1 MIEWLIRT
9 SLEQRVIVLLA
20 AVGLCVGGLF
30 AFRSVP
36 IDAFPDV
43 TPVQVQVITRA
54 PSLAPP
60 EIERLVT
67 FPLEVE
73 FTNLPGKTEL
83 RSVSRFGL
91 SVITVVFEDTV
102 DIYFA
107 RQLILERLV
116 LVRSQLP
123 PGAAPTLGPV
133 STGLSEVFM
142 YLVEGP
148 SQDLQELRTLHD
160 WVIRPMLRA
169 VPGLA
174 DVDTLGGLSKQYQ
187 VLVDPDRL
195 TSLGLTLRQVQM
207 AVTENN
213 QNASGSYIERGGD
226 KLVVYG
232 QGLARSA
239 EDLERIVVTAHQ
251 GTPIYL
257 KDVAQVRQENAIRL
271 GGVTRDGSGEV
282 LEGIAVMLRGGNSRQ
297 IVSAVKDKV
306 ALITRVL
313 PDGVTITA
321 FYDRIELVARA
332 LETVERALLEGAVVV
347 VLILYLF
354 LRNLRG
360 ALLVALTLPLATLAT
375 FVVMYY
381 VGLSANLM
389 SLGGLAISL
398 GMIVDAAI
406 VQVENVERHLSE
418 RLEGQASFAGVS
430 QRIPLV
436 LRAVL
441 EVRRPSL
448 FGELIIALTF
458 VPLLT
463 LQGIEGKMFIPL
475 ALTVVIV
482 LLSSLVLSMTVVPV
496 LAVLLMQPRSVEE
509 EHSALATGR
518 KLYRRLLELAIC
530 RTAVVVMVAAAIL
543 VVGIVLIPFIG
554 REFVP
559 IMDEG
564 SIVVNLVRLPS
575 IGLTE
580 SLKISGQIERILLEL
595 PDVRSVVTRT
605 GANEL
610 GTDPMGMELS
620 DMYVLLKPESEWKA
634 HSKREIEEQV
644 RHRLRQVPGIAFGLS
659 QPIAMRVDELVSGV
673 RSQLAVKLF
682 GDDLDILR
690 TKGDEIAR
698 VLRQVKGMSDIRVE
712 QVSGLYYLK
721 LDINRSMV
729 ARHGINVANITE
741 VIEAIGAG
749 ISAGE
754 VFEGQ
759 RRFPIVVR
767 FPEDRRGDIES
778 IKALWVT
785 APGGA
790 RIPLRELADIQIL
803 EGPAQISRE
812 QASRRIVVEA
822 NVVGRDLV
830 GAVEEA
836 QTMVSSL
843 VQLPSGYYVTWGGQF
858 ENQQRAMARL
868 AIVVPV
874 VIALIF
880 LLLYCT
886 FGNLRQSA
894 LILLAIPFAMVG
906 GLVALLIGG
915 LYLSVPASVGFI
927 ALFGVAVLNGV
938 VKIAY
943 INQLREQGMPLDEA
957 VLTGMVLRL
966 RPVLMTAGVAM
977 MALLP
982 LLLATGPGSEIQRP
996 LATVVIGGLFSS
1008 TVLTLVVLPVLYRW
1022 VEQRYER
1029 RLISES
1035 EAVNAVSNVTV
1046 TSRGV

>member
-1 MIEWLIRT
+1 MIEWLIRS

-20 AVGLCVGGLF
+20 AAGLSVGGLF

-67 FPLEVE
+67 FPLEIE
-73 FTNLPGKTEL
+73 LTNLPGKTEL
-83 RSVSRFGL
+83 RSVSRFGI
-91 SVITVVFEDTV
+91 SVITVVFEDAV

-107 RQLILERLV
+107 RQLVLERLV
-116 LVRSQLP
+116 HVRSQLP
-123 PGAAPTLGPV
+123 PGANPVLGPV

-148 SQDLQELRTLHD
+148 SQNLQELRTLHD

-174 DVDTLGGLSKQYQ
+174 DVDTLGGLSKQYHI
-187 VLVDPDRL
+187 LVDPDRL
-195 TSLGLTLRQVQM
+195 TSLGLALRQVQA
-207 AVTENN
+207 AVMGNN
-213 QNASGSYIERGGD
+213 QNAGGSYIERGGD
-226 KLVVYG
+226 KLVIYG

-239 EDLERIVVTAHQ
+239 EDLEHIVVTAHQ

-257 KDVAQVRQENAIRL
+257 RDVAQVRLGHAVRL
-271 GGVTRDGSGEV
+271 GGVTRDGEGEV

-297 IVSAVKDKV
+297 VVSAVKDKV
-306 ALITRVL
+306 ALINRLL
-313 PDGVTITA
+313 PDHVTITA
-321 FYDRIELVARA
+321 FYDRIELVTRA
-332 LETVERALLEGAVVV
+332 LETVERALLEGAAVV
-347 VLILYLF
+347 VLVLYLF

-360 ALLVALTLPLATLAT
+360 ALVVALMLPLATLMT
-375 FVVMYY
+375 FLIMQR

-418 RLEGQASFAGVS
+418 RSKGQIPLMAVS
-430 QRIPLV
+430 DRLPLV

-458 VPLLT
+458 IPLLT
-463 LQGIEGKMFIPL
+463 LQGIEGKMFGPL

-496 LAVLLMQPRSVEE
+496 LAALLMRPRVAIE
-509 EHSALATGR
+509 GG
-518 KLYRRLLELAIC
+518 RLLSEGRRHYRQFLEGAVR
-530 RTAVVVMVAAAIL
+530 RTPVVVMAASGVLAGGLAL
-543 VVGIVLIPFIG
+543 VPFIG

-575 IGLTE
+575 IGLSE
-580 SLKISGQIERILLEL
+580 SLKISGQVERLLLEL
-595 PDVRSVVTRT
+595 PDVRSVVSRT

-634 HSKREIEEQV
+634 RSKREIEDKV
-644 RHRLRQVPGIAFGLS
+644 RQRLGQVPGIAFGLS
-659 QPIAMRVDELVSGV
+659 QPISMRVDELVSGV
-673 RSQLAVKLF
+673 RSQVAVKLF
-682 GDDLDILR
+682 GDDLDLLR
-690 TKGDEIAR
+690 TKAEEIAR
-698 VLRQVKGMSDIRVE
+698 VLRQVKGISDLRVE

-729 ARHGINVANITE
+729 ARHGINVADITE

-749 ISAGE
+749 IGAGE

-759 RRFPIVVR
+759 RRFPIMVR
-767 FPEDRRGDIES
+767 LSEDRRADIES

-785 APGGA
+785 APNGS
-790 RIPLRELADIQIL
+790 RIPLRELADIQIV

-812 QASRRIVVEA
+812 QASRRIVIEA
-822 NVVGRDLV
+822 NVIGRDLV

-836 QTMVSSL
+836 RTAVSSL

-858 ENQQRAMARL
+858 ENQQRAMTRL
-868 AIVVPV
+868 TIVVPV

-880 LLLYCT
+880 LLLFLT
-886 FGNLRQSA
+886 FGNLRQAA
-894 LILLAIPFAMVG
+894 LVLLAIPFAMVG

-927 ALFGVAVLNGV
+927 ALFGVAVLNGL

-943 INQLREQGMPLDEA
+943 INQLRQQGMPLEEA

-966 RPVLMTAGVAM
+966 RPILMTALVA
-977 MALLP
+977 ALGLTP
-982 LLLATGPGSEIQRP
+982 LLLASGPGSEIQRP
-996 LATVVIGGLFSS
+996 LATVVIGGLVSS
-1008 TVLTLVVLPVLYRW
+1008 TALTLIVLPVLYRW
-1022 VEQRYER
+1022 IEQRVER
-1029 RLISES
+1029 SVGNSLIQTRTDASQ
-1035 EAVNAVSNVTV
+1035 APRP
-1046 TSRGV
+1046 TS

>member
-1 MIEWLIRT
+1 MVFGLIV
-9 SLEQRVIVLLA
+9 SGVA
-20 AVGLCVGGLF
+20 
-30 AFRSVP
+30 AFRHLP

-43 TPVQVQVITRA
+43 TPVQVQVITKAPALA
-54 PSLAPP
+54 PS

-67 FPLEVE
+67 FPLEIE
-73 FTNLPGKTEL
+73 LTNLPGKTEL

-91 SVITVVFEDTV
+91 SVITVVFEDRM

-107 RQLILERLV
+107 RQLVLERLV
-116 LVRSQLP
+116 QARSRLP
-123 PGAAPTLGPV
+123 QSAEPVLGPV

-148 SQDLQELRTLHD
+148 QSLMELRTLQD
-160 WVIRPMLRA
+160 WIIRPMLRA

-174 DVDTLGGLSKQYQ
+174 DVDTLGGLAKQYE
-187 VLVDPDRL
+187 VLVDPNRL
-195 TSLGLTLRQVQM
+195 TSLGLTLRQVHA
-207 AVTENN
+207 AVAGNN
-213 QNASGSYIERGGD
+213 QNAGGSYIEQGGD

-232 QGLARSA
+232 VGLARSA
-239 EDLERIVVTAHQ
+239 ADLEQIVVAAHK
-251 GTPIYL
+251 GTPVYL
-257 KDVAQVRQENAIRL
+257 RDVAQVRQGNAIRL
-271 GGVTRDGSGEV
+271 GGVTRDGKGEV
-282 LEGIAVMLRGGNSRQ
+282 LEGIAVMLRGGNSRA
-297 IVSAVKDKV
+297 IVSGVKDKV
-306 ALITRVL
+306 ALINQVL
-313 PDGVTITA
+313 PAGVTIRP

-332 LETVERALLEGAVVV
+332 LDSVERALLEGAAVVMLV
-347 VLILYLF
+347 LYLF

-360 ALLVALTLPLATLAT
+360 ALVVALTLPLATLAT
-375 FVVMYY
+375 FLIMQE

-418 RLEGQASFAGVS
+418 QATGRALLLADRLP
-430 QRIPLV
+430 IV

-463 LQGIEGKMFIPL
+463 LQGMEGKMFIPL
-475 ALTVVIV
+475 ALTVVIA
-482 LLSSLVLSMTVVPV
+482 LLSSLILSMTVVPV
-496 LAVLLMQPRSVEE
+496 LAAVLMKPRVTKE
-509 EHSALATGR
+509 GG
-518 KLYRRLLELAIC
+518 RLLEKSRRLYRHMLERAMR
-530 RTAVVVMVAAAIL
+530 RTRPVVLVAGGALLGGAAL
-543 VVGIVLIPFIG
+543 VPFIG

-564 SIVVNLVRLPS
+564 TIVVNLMRLPS
-575 IGLTE
+575 ISLSE
-580 SLKISGQIERILLEL
+580 SLKIAGEVERLLLEL
-595 PDVRSVVTRT
+595 PDVRSVVSRT

-620 DMYVLLKPESEWKA
+620 DMYVLLKPESEWQAQSKA
-634 HSKREIEEQV
+634 DIEEQI
-644 RHRLRQVPGIAFGLS
+644 RRRLAQVPGIAFGLS

-673 RSQLAVKLF
+673 RSQVAVKLF
-682 GDDLDILR
+682 GDDLDTLR
-690 TKGDEIAR
+690 TKADQIAR
-698 VLRQVKGMSDIRVE
+698 VLRQVRGLSDLRVE

-721 LDINRSMV
+721 IDIDRAKI
-729 ARHGINVANITE
+729 ARHGINVAEITE
-741 VIEAIGAG
+741 VIEAVGGGIAAG
-749 ISAGE
+749 N

-759 RRFPIVVR
+759 WRFPIMVR
-767 FPEDRRGDIES
+767 FPDERRADVETIA
-778 IKALWVT
+778 ALWVT
-785 APGGA
+785 APDGT
-790 RIPLRELADIQIL
+790 RIPLRELADIRIV

-812 QASRRIVVEA
+812 QASRRIVIEA

-836 QTMVSSL
+836 QTEVART
-843 VQLPSGYYVTWGGQF
+843 VQLPPGYYLTWGGQF
-858 ENQQRAMARL
+858 EDQQQAMARL
-868 AIVVPV
+868 AVVVPL
-874 VIALIF
+874 VIGLIF
-880 LLLYCT
+880 LLLYFT
-886 FGNLRQSA
+886 FGNLRQAA

-906 GLVALLIGG
+906 GLLALWVGG

-966 RPVLMTAGVAM
+966 RPVLMTAIVAM

-1008 TVLTLVVLPVLYRW
+1008 TALTLVVLPVLYRW
-1022 VEQRYER
+1022 VEQRIGQR
-1029 RLISES
+1029 RASETAVLELAS
-1035 EAVNAVSNVTV
+1035 EGEVAK
-1046 TSRGV
+1046 